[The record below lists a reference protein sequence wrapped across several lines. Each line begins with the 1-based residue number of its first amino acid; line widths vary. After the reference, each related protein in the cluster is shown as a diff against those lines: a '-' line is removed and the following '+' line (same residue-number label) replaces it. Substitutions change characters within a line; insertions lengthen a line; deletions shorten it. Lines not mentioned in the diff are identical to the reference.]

1 MKKILLLLLTTF
13 LSLSCS
19 TNRNSAEKTP
29 TDFYFNLDWGN
40 EYFSSRKNAFYR
52 QYERSIDS
60 VKVKLTESEKAKAY
74 KLIHDFKFDSFPGSF
89 ENNSNEIP
97 TDAGKY
103 QLKITVHE
111 NGKLKTVL
119 YDNRNVTDRKKDKA
133 KPFLEL
139 LESLSEIVREKEA
152 VKKMQYSTID

>member
-1 MKKILLLLLTTF
+1 MKKILLLLITTF

-19 TNRNSAEKTP
+19 TNRNSAEKIP
-29 TDFYFNLDWGN
+29 PDFYFNLDWGN

-74 KLIHDFKFDSFPGSF
+74 KLIQDFKFDSFPGSF

-97 TDAGKY
+97 TDAGRY
-103 QLKITVHE
+103 QLKITVHK

-119 YDNRNVTDRKKDKA
+119 YDNRNVTDSKKDKA
-133 KPFLEL
+133 KPETD
-139 LESLSEIVREKEA
+139 VG
-152 VKKMQYSTID
+152 TNG

>member
-19 TNRNSAEKTP
+19 TNRNSAEKIP

-97 TDAGKY
+97 TDAGRY
-103 QLKITVHE
+103 PLKITVHE

-119 YDNRNVTDRKKDKA
+119 YDSRSVTDSKKDKA

-139 LESLSEIVREKEA
+139 LKSLSEIVREKEA
-152 VKKMQYSTID
+152 VKKMQ